1 MPNKM
6 ELNDQKIILV
16 DDEQALLKL
25 LAELLSHLGCKVF
38 PAKDYQSAC
47 ELIDQTPCRWIISDL
62 YLPGENGLAVL
73 EYAYQKQP
81 NAKRIIMSGNIHH
94 TDVEPHNKHL
104 VEGILQKP
112 YSLAS
117 LKSLLLQLASS

>member
-1 MPNKM
+1 M
-6 ELNDQKIILV
+6 ELNGHKIILV
-16 DDEQALLKL
+16 DDEETLLAL
-25 LAELLSHLGCKVF
+25 LAELLTHLGLEVF
-38 PAKDYQSAC
+38 QAKDYQSAC
-47 ELIDQTPCRWIISDL
+47 KLLDQTSCTWIITDMYMPHKS
-62 YLPGENGLAVL
+62 GLEVL

-117 LKSLLLQLASS
+117 LKSLLLQLVSS